1 MEYEV
6 PRNWLGSGAPDPK
19 TYLEVHSLRNLWV
32 GTGDKTEQE
41 HCGVM
46 GDEGGVKLVG
56 LVRINRGCKRRQV
69 TLGLIYSG
77 SVKDGHR
84 RTR

>member
-1 MEYEV
+1 MEYV
-6 PRNWLGSGAPDPK
+6 SPRNRLGSGVPDPK
-19 TYLEVHSLRNLWV
+19 TYLELLSLRNLWV
-32 GTGDKTEQE
+32 GTGVKTEGD

-56 LVRINRGCKRRQV
+56 LVRIGRGWRWRQV
-69 TLGLIYSG
+69 TLGWIYSG

-84 RTR
+84 CTR

>member
-1 MEYEV
+1 M
-6 PRNWLGSGAPDPK
+6 PRNRLGSWVPDPK

-56 LVRINRGCKRRQV
+56 LVRIGRGWRWRQV
-69 TLGLIYSG
+69 TLGCIYSG

-84 RTR
+84 CTR

>member
-6 PRNWLGSGAPDPK
+6 PRNRLGSGAPDPK

-32 GTGDKTEQE
+32 GTGVKTEQE

-46 GDEGGVKLVG
+46 EGEGGVKLVG
-56 LVRINRGCKRRQV
+56 LVRINREIGRASCRERV
-69 TLGLIYSG
+69 
-77 SVKDGHR
+77 
-84 RTR
+84 

>member
-1 MEYEV
+1 M
-6 PRNWLGSGAPDPK
+6 PRNRLGSGVPDPK

-46 GDEGGVKLVG
+46 GDEWV
-56 LVRINRGCKRRQV
+56 
-69 TLGLIYSG
+69 
-77 SVKDGHR
+77 
-84 RTR
+84 